1 MKYNFDKVV
10 GRSNNFAAKY
20 DEREKKFGTSNVI
33 PLWIADMEFQVA
45 GPINDAILK
54 RASQGIYGYTSRP
67 TSYYEA
73 FCDWEKSRN
82 NWNVNKELISFSP
95 GVVPSLSVIVREF
108 SNNEDKILIQTPV
121 YPEFYD
127 VIESWGRVVIE
138 NQLIEQDGIYSID
151 FKDFEEKLKQKPKLF
166 IMCSPH
172 NPVGRVWRREE
183 LEHITA
189 LCLSYNV
196 IIVSDEI
203 HSDLILWDN
212 KHIPTASISKEV
224 SDITITCTS
233 CTKTFNLAGLQAS
246 VVIFPNAEAK
256 ETFDIFWRGMD
267 IHRNNCFSLVAV
279 EAAYRHG
286 QEWLEQLI
294 PYIEENI
301 NFIGEFCGS
310 NIPKIKPSRP
320 ESTYL
325 IWLDCRELK
334 MENDELKKFMVN
346 QAGLGLNAGNDFCRS
361 LSGYMRL
368 NVACPR
374 STLEKA
380 MLQLEEAVNSLNK
393 NSID

>member
-10 GRSNNFAAKY
+10 DRSNNFAAKY
-20 DEREKKFGTSNVI
+20 DEREKKFGTYNVI
-33 PLWIADMEFQVA
+33 PLWIADMEFEVA
-45 GPINDAILK
+45 KPINDALIN
-54 RASQGIYGYTSRP
+54 RANQGIFGYTSRP
-67 TSYYEA
+67 NSYYEA
-73 FCDWEKSRN
+73 FCHWEKTRN
-82 NWNVNKELISFSP
+82 NWIINKDLISFSP

-108 SNNEDKILIQTPV
+108 SNSEDKILIQTPV

-138 NQLIEQDGIYSID
+138 NQLLEQNGVYSID
-151 FKDFEEKLKQKPKLF
+151 FQDFEEKLKQKPKLF

-183 LEHITA
+183 LEQVTE
-189 LCLSYNV
+189 LCLRYNV
-196 IIVSDEI
+196 MIVSDEI

-212 KHIPTASISKEV
+212 KHIPTATISKDVE
-224 SDITITCTS
+224 DNTITCTS

-246 VVIFPNAEAK
+246 VVIFPNAEVK
-256 ETFDIFWRGMD
+256 ETFDVFWRGMD

-286 QEWLEQLI
+286 GEWLDQLI

-301 NFIGEFCGS
+301 NFIRNFCAS
-310 NIPKIKPSRP
+310 NIPKIKPSNP

-325 IWLDCRELK
+325 VWLDCREL
-334 MENDELKKFMVN
+334 ELGNEELKEFMIN

-361 LSGYMRL
+361 LCGYMRL
-368 NVACPR
+368 NAACPR

-380 MLQLEEAVNSLNK
+380 MQQLEKAVNSLNK
-393 NSID
+393 N

>member
-10 GRSNNFAAKY
+10 DRSNNFAAKY

-33 PLWIADMEFQVA
+33 PLWIADMDFEVA
-45 GPINDAILK
+45 RPINDALIN
-54 RASQGIYGYTSRP
+54 RANQGIFGYTSRP
-67 TSYYEA
+67 NSYYEA
-73 FCDWEKSRN
+73 FCHWEKTRN
-82 NWNVNKELISFSP
+82 NWIINKDLISFSP

-108 SNNEDKILIQTPV
+108 SNKEDKILIQTPV

-138 NQLIEQDGIYSID
+138 NQLLEQNGVYSID
-151 FKDFEEKLKQKPKLF
+151 FHDFEEKLKQKPKLF

-172 NPVGRVWRREE
+172 NPVGRVWSREE
-183 LEHITA
+183 LEQVTA
-189 LCLSYNV
+189 LCLHYNV
-196 IIVSDEI
+196 MIVSDEI

-212 KHIPTASISKEV
+212 KHIPTATISKEV
-224 SDITITCTS
+224 EGKTITCTS

-246 VVIFPNAEAK
+246 VVIFPNAEVK
-256 ETFDIFWRGMD
+256 ETFDVFWRGMD

-286 QEWLEQLI
+286 GEWLDQLI

-301 NFIGEFCGS
+301 NFIRNFCAS
-310 NIPKIKPSRP
+310 NIPKIKPSKP

-325 IWLDCRELK
+325 VWLDCREL
-334 MENDELKKFMVN
+334 ELGNEELKKFMIN
-346 QAGLGLNAGNDFCRS
+346 EAGLGLNAGNDFCRS

-368 NVACPR
+368 NAACPR
-374 STLEKA
+374 SILEKA
-380 MLQLEEAVNSLNK
+380 MQQLEKAVNSLNK
-393 NSID
+393 D

>member
-1 MKYNFDKVV
+1 MKYNFDEIVD
-10 GRSNNFAAKY
+10 RSSNFAAKY

-54 RASQGIYGYTSRP
+54 RAKQGIYGYTSRP

-73 FCDWEKSRN
+73 FCDWEKTRN
-82 NWNVNKELISFSP
+82 NWIINKEIISFSP

-108 SNNEDKILIQTPV
+108 SNSGDKILIQTPV
-121 YPEFYD
+121 YPEFYE
-127 VIESWGRVVIE
+127 VVESWGRVVIE
-138 NQLIEQDGIYSID
+138 NQLLEQDGVYSID

-166 IMCSPH
+166 ILCSPH
-172 NPVGRVWRREE
+172 NPVGRVWSREE
-183 LEHITA
+183 LEHITE
-189 LCLSYNV
+189 LCLRYKV
-196 IIVSDEI
+196 MIVSDEI

-212 KHIPTASISKEV
+212 KHIPTASLSKEV
-224 SDITITCTS
+224 SGITITCTS

-246 VVIFPNAEAK
+246 VVIFPNAEVK
-256 ETFDIFWRGMD
+256 ETFDVFWRGMD

-279 EAAYRHG
+279 EAAYRNG
-286 QEWLEQLI
+286 EEWLEQLI
-294 PYIEENI
+294 PYIEGNI
-301 NFIGEFCGS
+301 DFIGKFCGN

-334 MENDELKKFMVN
+334 LENEELKKFMVN
-346 QAGLGLNAGNDFCRS
+346 EAGLGLNAGNDFCRS

-374 STLEKA
+374 SILEKA
-380 MLQLEEAVNSLNK
+380 MLQLEKAVNSLNVD
-393 NSID
+393 SIE

>member
-10 GRSNNFAAKY
+10 DRNNNFAAKY

-33 PLWIADMEFQVA
+33 PLWIADMEFEVA
-45 GPINDAILK
+45 RPINDAILN
-54 RASQGIYGYTSRP
+54 RAKQGIYGYTSRP
-67 TSYYEA
+67 DSYFEA
-73 FCDWEKSRN
+73 FCDWEMTRN
-82 NWNVNKELISFSP
+82 NWLINKNLISFSP

-108 SNNEDKILIQTPV
+108 SNSEDKILIQTPV
-121 YPEFYD
+121 YPEFYEI
-127 VIESWGRVVIE
+127 IESWGRVVIE
-138 NQLIEQDGIYSID
+138 NQLLEQDGVYSID
-151 FKDFEEKLKQKPKLF
+151 FKDFEEKLKQKPKFF

-172 NPVGRVWRREE
+172 NPVGRVWNREE

-189 LCLSYNV
+189 LCLRYNV
-196 IIVSDEI
+196 MIVSDEI

-224 SDITITCTS
+224 CAKTITCTS

-246 VVIFPNAEAK
+246 VVIFPNPEVK
-256 ETFDIFWRGMD
+256 EIFDVFWRGLD

-286 QEWLEQLI
+286 QEWLEELI
-294 PYIEENI
+294 PYIEGNI
-301 NFIGEFCGS
+301 DFIRNFCKDK
-310 NIPKIKPSRP
+310 IPKIKPSRP

-325 IWLDCRELK
+325 VWLDCRELK
-334 MENDELKKFMVN
+334 LGNHELQEFMVN
-346 QAGLGLNAGNDFCRS
+346 QAGLGLNSGNDFCRS

-374 STLEKA
+374 STLETA
-380 MLQLEEAVNSLNK
+380 MLQLEKAANSLN
-393 NSID
+393 NI